1 MKKYRVGVTCLIE
14 DFILVDVEADTLEEA
29 YEKAQAKAEAEW
41 DVLKTETQ
49 FVVDTA
55 VEVLQP

>member
-49 FVVDTA
+49 FVVDKP
-55 VEVLQP
+55 VEQ